1 MDIFLQKR
9 DTFRKG
15 GIREILYISMPMV
28 VSYACDTVMTF
39 TDRLFLSSLGPE
51 QMNAALAGG
60 MSVLLMNAFFLGLIG
75 YSTALVAQFMGAAKK
90 SKVAVV
96 TTQALII
103 AVLAYFIIL
112 ILRPLGVAFFDLA
125 GLPEEQIFFQTQY
138 YNILIFGAVFSLLR
152 QVFSCFFSG
161 IGRTRIV
168 MIAALVSMV
177 VNIGVNYILIF
188 GRLGVPAMGIEGAA
202 IGTIIAGFCGLLVL
216 LFGYFKTANRIK
228 YSISKSFYFS
238 REIMKK
244 LIHFGYPAGLEFFL
258 NFLAFTALVFIFQTY
273 NAQTATAAS
282 IMFNWDMVSFV
293 PLIGIEIGVT
303 SLVGRYMG
311 AGKAD
316 LAYRSAISGIKAG
329 MIYSVVVFI
338 TFVFFT
344 GFLVDV
350 FQPQGG
356 SEIFDKARPLSIFM
370 IRVAA
375 IYVLT
380 EAVLLSV
387 IGALRGAGDT
397 HWAMRMSVT
406 VHYLMAAIVWLLLR
420 VLGFS
425 PEIAWSVVVVVFVL
439 FTYVFFRRFKKGKW
453 KKIKVV

>member
-338 TFVFFT
+338 AFVFFT

>member
-9 DTFRKG
+9 GAFREG

-338 TFVFFT
+338 AFVFFT